1 MGKRRGAGRITMRFS
16 FREILGEVGAI
27 VTPYIYNIKFYR
39 LPKDITKVIS
49 RVRDRLVE
57 ISNGLLSYKCKLLLY
72 YVIIRS
78 MTKHK
83 NYYGI

>member
-49 RVRDRLVE
+49 RVRYRLLE
-57 ISNGLLSYKCKLLLY
+57 IR
-72 YVIIRS
+72 VIGFCHGS
-78 MTKHK
+78 VNSDFNM
-83 NYYGI
+83 